1 MSTIGDVTTIP
12 AGWYPDPAD
21 NSRSRW
27 WDGAGWT
34 SSISEPQPPAPAPQ
48 PFVEPQQY
56 VAQPLPAASSTVS
69 TAKALTRRE
78 IREQSQLA
86 LAASGSEPAGPD
98 VIARSAHTAEAP
110 ATERKLP
117 TIEEVIAM
125 AAANP
130 APAPS
135 VPFDWSPNAVVPTRS
150 PEDVAEA
157 APVPAPAAAPVEQAP
172 VDQASPA
179 QSAPV
184 HVAPVPEASAPAEE
198 PVAAPVEEPV
208 IRVSESNPLPGMPS
222 YLNAGPPVLPTAAA
236 AAPAPVAEPSAPA
249 VATFVAAAAVAA
261 AAPAPAPAPVVP
273 VAPAAQAPAAPA
285 PVVIPVPTGPA
296 FPVAAAAPVAAPAP
310 QQLTGT
316 NPFEPTPLPTFG
328 EAISPTAT
336 PGSLLEFGAA
346 PLDEANTGYAV
357 AFDERTFPAN
367 TFGVWAITVLPL
379 FVTALAWLAFIQLG
393 LDSSSTVRYV
403 LIGAPVALA
412 TLFAALDKRGLENL
426 GHTRTVPPVLA
437 VLPFVY
443 LIARLVR
450 VGPKTLAPLL
460 VWIVTAG
467 ASGAYVYL
475 ELATFMAA
483 LGL

>member
-27 WDGAGWT
+27 WDGSGWT
-34 SSISEPQPPAPAPQ
+34 SSISEPQPPAPTPQ

-56 VAQPLPAASSTVS
+56 VAQPLPLASATVS

-78 IREQSQLA
+78 LREQSQLA

-110 ATERKLP
+110 VAERKLP

-135 VPFDWSPNAVVPTRS
+135 APFDWSPNAVVPTRS
-150 PEDVAEA
+150 AADDAPATPVERPTVAQA
-157 APVPAPAAAPVEQAP
+157 APEPAA
-172 VDQASPA
+172 
-179 QSAPV
+179 
-184 HVAPVPEASAPAEE
+184 E
-198 PVAAPVEEPV
+198 PVAAPAPVAEPAV
-208 IRVSESNPLPGMPS
+208 TVSESNPLPGMPS
-222 YLNAGPPVLPTAAA
+222 YLNAGPPVLPTAAPVA
-236 AAPAPVAEPSAPA
+236 AEPITAPRAPAEAP
-249 VATFVAAAAVAA
+249 AAVA
-261 AAPAPAPAPVVP
+261 APVVP
-273 VAPAAQAPAAPA
+273 VAPAAPAAKA

-296 FPVAAAAPVAAPAP
+296 FPVAAPVAAPAP
-310 QQLTGT
+310 QQLTST

-346 PLDEANTGYAV
+346 PLTDASTGYAV
-357 AFDERTFPAN
+357 DFDERTFPAS
-367 TFGVWAITVLPL
+367 TFGIWAIAVLPL

-403 LIGAPVALA
+403 LIGAPVALY
-412 TLFAALDKRGLENL
+412 TLLAALDKRGLENL
-426 GHTRTVPPVLA
+426 GHTRTVPPALA
-437 VLPFVY
+437 ILPFVY

-450 VGPKTLAPLL
+450 VGPKTIGPLL
-460 VWIVTAG
+460 VWILATG
-467 ASGAYVYL
+467 ASAAYVYL
-475 ELATFMAA
+475 EFATFMAA